1 MKINSLLLKSTLLLF
16 VLCLN
21 TYAWGQISSATINS
35 SPDTKT
41 LDGVVDSTKKTEPI
55 YAADIM
61 PSFPG
66 GENGLFEFIRTNL
79 RYPREAMEKSIEGR
93 VSIRFVVTETGNV
106 EDVIV
111 FKPLSP
117 LLDAEAVRVVKMMPK
132 WTPGKL
138 KGKNV
143 PVYFI
148 LPMMFKLGR

>member
-1 MKINSLLLKSTLLLF
+1 MKINSLLLKSALLLF

-21 TYAWGQISSATINS
+21 TYSWGQISSATINS
-35 SPDTKT
+35 TPDTKA
-41 LDGVVDSTKKTEPI
+41 LAGVVDSTKKTEPT

-66 GENGLFEFIRTNL
+66 GESGLFEFIRTNL

-132 WTPGKL
+132 WTPGNKG
-138 KGKNV
+138 GKNV
-143 PVYFI
+143 SVYYV
-148 LPMMFKLGR
+148 LPMMFKLAK